1 MESGAEDG
9 DEQVFVG
16 EGEPHVDG
24 EPGDLK
30 FRVRTQ
36 KHPRY
41 SITYLILLEC
51 HEEWFIDSRGKGMIC
66 IQT

>member
-1 MESGAEDG
+1 MEVESGAEDG

-30 FRVRTQ
+30 FRVKTQ
-36 KHPRY
+36 KHARFVFICRL
-41 SITYLILLEC
+41 SITRIERNNGCLQIRE
-51 HEEWFIDSRGKGMIC
+51 KGR
-66 IQT
+66 